1 MSGKANLQGRVI
13 GGLIVSESAGNHRWN
28 IQCDKCGARGT
39 ESHAALVSGMARCK
53 ASGCRDNAEAVRA
66 AQSEPLPKARR
77 KAITDEANERQS
89 AEDRA
94 EAERAA
100 IEAQWA
106 DGHDQLAKLI
116 RERIATQRDDECW
129 IEPATLALSMRQAD
143 ADNFNRT
150 EAAKYAESNPSFF
163 PSRANREALGGYFD
177 RNGIAIVSSATR
189 AAAVRRHRVV
199 VENRAERRNGRA
211 RLIAMEI
218 LARDHGARFIVVE
231 LAHERICGR
240 FADRRFAGVLTER
253 AEISREADLVFKRD
267 VLIAKE
273 NNLILRERR
282 AQLLSLRGGERLREI
297 DVADLSAD
305 VGRCG
310 RDGDRVVA
318 DGAKDRRR
326 LGPRL
331 RPGVEG

>member
-1 MSGKANLQGRVI
+1 MVTHDRELRRTRVSHLRSKGDDDRALGPIGETAEALENTNGGEGSMSGKANLQGRVI

-66 AQSEPLPKARR
+66 AQSETLPKARR

-177 RNGIAIVSSATR
+177 RNGIAIVSSATL
-189 AAAVRRHRVV
+189 AAAVRRLSEYGLLESRPAPAPPALPQQPYINLSIEPEPDAEPDGLGWDIETGEPRVYSPLQI
-199 VENRAERRNGRA
+199 ER
-211 RLIAMEI
+211 MSSE
-218 LARDHGARFIVVE
+218 
-231 LAHERICGR
+231 
-240 FADRRFAGVLTER
+240 TY
-253 AEISREADLVFKRD
+253 
-267 VLIAKE
+267 
-273 NNLILRERR
+273 RR
-282 AQLLSLRGGERLREI
+282 AFRVRREEQI
-297 DVADLSAD
+297 LN
-305 VGRCG
+305 
-310 RDGDRVVA
+310 
-318 DGAKDRRR
+318 RRR
-326 LGPRL
+326 W
-331 RPGVEG
+331 